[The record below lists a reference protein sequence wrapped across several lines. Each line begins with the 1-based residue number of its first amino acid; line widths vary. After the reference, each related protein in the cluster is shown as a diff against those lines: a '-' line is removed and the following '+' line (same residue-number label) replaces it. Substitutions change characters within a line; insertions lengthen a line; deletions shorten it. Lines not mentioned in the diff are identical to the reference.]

1 METTHE
7 EIWAMLRE
15 LIVSQQETDLRF
27 KETERL
33 LKQQSQETDKRF
45 QETDKKFQ
53 ETDKKFQ
60 DTDKKFQDTERL
72 LKQQSQDTDKKFQET
87 DRKIKAVSTQIGQL
101 GSRLGQFVEEMVRP
115 AVVRLFHDRGFDV
128 RQVLQNLSAQDVQGR
143 IVTQIDLLVLN
154 TDVAIVIECKS
165 QPSTDDVNEHL
176 ERLDAFKTNFHQY
189 ANFCIYGAIAAM
201 VLPQRVNEYAIR
213 KGLYCLAQSGDA
225 MVIHNETAF
234 VPKQW

>member
-15 LIVSQQETDLRF
+15 LVASQQDIAQRF
-27 KETERL
+27 K
-33 LKQQSQETDKRF
+33 
-45 QETDKKFQ
+45 

-60 DTDKKFQDTERL
+60 DTDKKFQDTD
-72 LKQQSQDTDKKFQET
+72 KKFQDTDKKFQDT
-87 DRKIKAVSTQIGQL
+87 DRKIKAISIQIGQL
-101 GSRLGQFVEEMVRP
+101 GNRLGQFVEEMVRP
-115 AVVRLFHDRGFDV
+115 SIVKLFHDRGFDV
-128 RQVLQNLSAQDVQGR
+128 RQVLQNLSAQDAQGR

-154 TDVAIVIECKS
+154 TDVAIVVECKS

-176 ERLDAFKTNFHQY
+176 ERLDAFKANFHQY
-189 ANFCIYGAIAAM
+189 ANFRIYGAIAAM
-201 VLPQRVNEYAIR
+201 VLPQKVNEYAIR

-225 MVIHNETAF
+225 MIIHNETAF